1 MANVKTSNASQT
13 KPLPSRTNQNS
24 RTRIKHSAR
33 QGNQSAENENTEEAA
48 NSTSQSQ
55 LATTSTNNVNSMNA
69 GTSPAMMGSM
79 GMGYGSPYGM
89 GMGGM
94 GMGMGMSPMGMG
106 MGMGMG
112 GGPISSLNQ
121 FLFGFQTLI
130 FSLGQAFQIVGM
142 NTQAMHQLYD
152 QAMGMLDQALVMLHE
167 LRTLENRE
175 IQALSEEDQKRRRRL
190 KAIRWSL
197 MLGISYAGYS
207 FVAKWMKKRRDYN
220 RRRMLGGGMP
230 SPSNRGQNYRGYA
243 GAGAGEYPYGS
254 NANAGYSSY
263 QYGGNGSSYPYGNN
277 MHGGYQSNYPST
289 SGYGYSGQGG
299 YSNSGYY

>member
-89 GMGGM
+89 GMG